1 MGLGVEAAFP
11 LQGGARQSHL
21 AWGCPWA
28 HTGAPN
34 KASASQGAL
43 TQCGSLQG
51 SPLCRCKHQSWR
63 EQVPNPKAGQELTN
77 PAGASRGQTVIGSGD
92 RSDVPNPR
100 PDLWHAPGH

>member
-34 KASASQGAL
+34 KAPASQGAL
-43 TQCGSLQG
+43 TRCGWPPGEPSV
-51 SPLCRCKHQSWR
+51 
-63 EQVPNPKAGQELTN
+63 QVQTRAAGFPATPTPKLVG
-77 PAGASRGQTVIGSGD
+77 AGAESQG
-92 RSDVPNPR
+92 R
-100 PDLWHAPGH
+100 PGAH